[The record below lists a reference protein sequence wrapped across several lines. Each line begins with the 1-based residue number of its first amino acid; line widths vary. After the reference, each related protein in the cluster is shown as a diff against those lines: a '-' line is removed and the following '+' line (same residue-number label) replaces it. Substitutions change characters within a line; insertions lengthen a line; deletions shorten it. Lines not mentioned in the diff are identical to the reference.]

1 MLLILWDTLDPPPLT
16 PWDLEVLSFEPM
28 GLCRPTPYDGVG
40 ELATLVLM
48 LMLGAGLVLMFA
60 LALGL
65 VLVLMLMLVVSDPR
79 VHLVMVT

>member
-1 MLLILWDTLDPPPLT
+1 MT

-28 GLCRPTPYDGVG
+28 GLCTPTPYDGVG

-48 LMLGAGLVLMFA
+48 LMLGSGLVLMFA

>member
-1 MLLILWDTLDPPPLT
+1 MT
-16 PWDLEVLSFEPM
+16 PWDLEGLTFEQM

-40 ELATLVLM
+40 ELAALVLM
-48 LMLGAGLVLMFA
+48 LMLGSGLVLMFA